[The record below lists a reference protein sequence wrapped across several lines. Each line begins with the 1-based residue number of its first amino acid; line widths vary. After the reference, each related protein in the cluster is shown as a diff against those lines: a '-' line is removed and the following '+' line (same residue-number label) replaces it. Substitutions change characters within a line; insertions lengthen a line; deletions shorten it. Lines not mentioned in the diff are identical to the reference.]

1 VACRQRFRVAELHV
15 FGRNHSSP
23 FGARA
28 EEPGALADY
37 ARVWKVLPGMNK
49 PLGGAERPLFVSDS
63 LLDQQLKLPS
73 QAGAA
78 PDQNLTRRA
87 YAPGPQDQRLRVVEL
102 EIGPAGAQSSSYSY
116 AVAGDA
122 AEIDR
127 DLAEFRMMLIAAL
140 GVLERHHRRRWCSQG
155 AEARARPHL

>member
-1 VACRQRFRVAELHV
+1 
-15 FGRNHSSP
+15 
-23 FGARA
+23 
-28 EEPGALADY
+28 
-37 ARVWKVLPGMNK
+37 MNK

-87 YAPGPQDQRLRVVEL
+87 YAPGPQDQRLRVVER

-116 AVAGDA
+116 AVAG
-122 AEIDR
+122 
-127 DLAEFRMMLIAAL
+127 
-140 GVLERHHRRRWCSQG
+140 
-155 AEARARPHL
+155 